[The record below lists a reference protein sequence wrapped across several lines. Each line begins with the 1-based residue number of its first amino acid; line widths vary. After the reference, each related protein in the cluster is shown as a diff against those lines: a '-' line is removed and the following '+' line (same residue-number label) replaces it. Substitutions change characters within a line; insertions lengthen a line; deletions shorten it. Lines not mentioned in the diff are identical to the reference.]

1 MASRSRRAGLQANVY
16 DAVAGRVT
24 MDTVRL
30 IDSDNLSV
38 VEPLTQK
45 PSSSSRPPRLRVTGT
60 PALAP
65 EEALFRPE
73 SAPERYAERDV
84 YMAHERDR
92 PVLPESDMLKAL
104 HLYSSHYYAALRRRS
119 DVTSRGGIDENSM
132 DETALIALGILLEE
146 AGRDVLGRRG
156 DLVFTEPQ
164 DDLDASSSSESD
176 SLTGDAEHASDHDL
190 TDEDAPGTDGGGH
203 AHAARPESE
212 TPRARRPSAHS
223 RLASSP
229 SSRRRKRQK
238 MDDVDLD

>member
-1 MASRSRRAGLQANVY
+1 L
-16 DAVAGRVT
+16 DAVRIVADEV
-24 MDTVRL
+24 
-30 IDSDNLSV
+30 I
-38 VEPLTQK
+38 EPLTQAQTQSQAQAQAKK
-45 PSSSSRPPRLRVTGT
+45 PLGRPPRLRVAGT
-60 PALAP
+60 SALAP

-92 PVLPESDMLKAL
+92 PVLPDSDMLKAL
-104 HLYSSHYYAALRRRS
+104 HLYSSHYYAALRRHRSSRRS
-119 DVTSRGGIDENSM
+119 DVTASRPRAGIDENSM

-164 DDLDASSSSESD
+164 DDDDNLDTSSSSESEAPA
-176 SLTGDAEHASDHDL
+176 GDAASGHDV
-190 TDEDAPGTDGGGH
+190 DDRDNNAGPGTDAGGH
-203 AHAARPESE
+203 RHARAGPPESE
-212 TPRARRPSAHS
+212 TPRARRPSATT

-238 MDDVDLD
+238 MADADLD